1 MPALAK
7 RLDEFQVSAS
17 VRMTMMGRELAAKG
31 VKVVSLASGE
41 PDFRRRRTRSRPR
54 TAPRAR
60 ATPSTRRR
68 TARGR

>member
-1 MPALAK
+1 
-7 RLDEFQVSAS
+7 
-17 VRMTMMGRELAAKG
+17 MTMMGRELAAKG

-41 PDFRRRRTRSRPR
+41 PDFPTPPHAIEAR